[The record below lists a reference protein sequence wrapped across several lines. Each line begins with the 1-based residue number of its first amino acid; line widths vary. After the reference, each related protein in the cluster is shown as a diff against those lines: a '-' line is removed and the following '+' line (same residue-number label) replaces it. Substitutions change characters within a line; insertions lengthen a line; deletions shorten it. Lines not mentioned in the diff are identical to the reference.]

1 MTNNTLLFIVI
12 AGGIALLSRG
22 IEREVLKAFKIKG
35 RT

>member
-1 MTNNTLLFIVI
+1 MTNNTLLFVII

-22 IEREVLKAFKIKG
+22 IEREILKAFKIKG